1 MFKILIIHKPS
12 LGSRE
17 VPHKIWAQ
25 SVKPFSEAQLGG
37 AAGRAPSPSTWEGG
51 TRPTPAEWKERK
63 NSENQYH
70 RNKKTNRVI
79 VEILLYYS

>member
-1 MFKILIIHKPS
+1 MKQV
-12 LGSRE
+12 LGN
-17 VPHKIWAQ
+17 P
-25 SVKPFSEAQLGG
+25 EAQLGGG

-51 TRPTPAEWKERK
+51 HAPPLAEWKERK
-63 NSENQYH
+63 NGENQYH